1 MTNPLGQGIIPVSP
15 PLVAHP
21 PSCHFTAAVS
31 MFRTE
36 QISLYMLHNELRGRE
51 NYRSTQYSLF

>member
-1 MTNPLGQGIIPVSP
+1 MTNPLGQAIIPVSP

-21 PSCHFTAAVS
+21 LSCHFTAAVS

-51 NYRSTQYSLF
+51 NYRITHYSLL